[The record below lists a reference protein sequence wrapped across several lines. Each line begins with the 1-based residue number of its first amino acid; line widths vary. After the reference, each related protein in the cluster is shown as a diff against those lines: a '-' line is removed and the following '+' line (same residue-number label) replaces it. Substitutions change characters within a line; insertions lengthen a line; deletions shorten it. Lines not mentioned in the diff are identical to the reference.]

1 MSNKNDMKLIME
13 EWRKTISEITLDQ
26 LQDPE
31 AASNIAQNIGK
42 SNNTEKLAKILPAS
56 KAAWDQFFKWYD
68 KQDGSIRF
76 IVDIFVPL
84 AGQAVDIREAVEAYS
99 IYQEWYLLDDDD
111 PTKHGQGAI
120 NRFGGT
126 GPELLLGAMIAAV
139 LAIPGVDLIEG
150 LKYGKKYIPK
160 YGGLVKTMRTL
171 IPIVFRNAGILSLL
185 SYASLK
191 YAEKGPDYL
200 TDKDPE
206 TGLPADFDQYPEEY
220 LNTWEAR
227 RQRQYK
233 RLRDEAAE
241 ALEKYEKYMEQRQ
254 ALEKDREERFKAGRT
269 YDNVPRGNKLDTIMY
284 ENWNNFIAEDKSGN
298 DINMVSKVLIIDD
311 KDRFL
316 ALLRP
321 DDSKYMPNRW
331 DFPGGHLKEGESH
344 KQAAKRE
351 VKEETGLTVKGLEE
365 IGEEDK
371 RMQVVFYRSTNY
383 SGDIKLDKEEN
394 QEFKWI
400 KLSEV
405 DNYDTVPTV
414 SKFVKQQLGGRE

>member
-1 MSNKNDMKLIME
+1 MSNKNDMKFIME
-13 EWRKTISEITLDQ
+13 GWRRTINELTPELID
-26 LQDPE
+26 DPE
-31 AASNIAQNIGK
+31 VASKIAQDIGK
-42 SNNTEKLAKILPAS
+42 SNNAEKLAEILPAS
-56 KAAWDQFFKWYD
+56 KAAWDKFFEWYD
-68 KQDGSIRF
+68 KQDASIRF
-76 IVDIFVPL
+76 IIDIFVPL
-84 AGQAVDIREAVEAYS
+84 AGQAVDIREALAAYS
-99 IYQEWYLLDDDD
+99 TYEEWYLLDDDD

-126 GPELLLGAMIAAV
+126 GPELLAGAMIAAL
-139 LAIPGVDLIEG
+139 LAIPGFDLIEG
-150 LKYGKKYIPK
+150 LKYGKKLIPK
-160 YGGLVKTMRTL
+160 YGGLVRAMRTL
-171 IPIVFRNAGILSLL
+171 FPILVEGTGALSLL
-185 SYASLK
+185 SYEALK

-227 RQRQYK
+227 RQRQYR

-254 ALEKDREERFKAGRT
+254 ALEKDRESRFKAGRT
-269 YDNVPRGNKLDTIMY
+269 YDDVSRGNKLDTML
-284 ENWNNFIAEDKSGN
+284 ENWNNFIVEAKSDN
-298 DINMVSKVLIIDD
+298 DVNMVSKVLIIDD

-321 DDSKYMPNRW
+321 TDSKYMPNRW
-331 DFPGGHLKEGESH
+331 DFPGGHLKDGESH

-365 IGEEDK
+365 IGEDDK
-371 RMQVVFYRSTNY
+371 RMHVVFYRSTNY

-414 SKFVKQQLGGRE
+414 SKFVKQELNGRE